1 MPTFKIIVAYDG
13 TDYVGWQRQD
23 NGVSIQAVLEE
34 SLRVLDERDV
44 TVHGAGRTDAGVH
57 ALGQVAA
64 FTLNRSLP
72 AAAVVRAIN
81 ARLPAAIRVL
91 SAEEV
96 SADFQPRFAARDKTY
111 RYRIWNA
118 DAISPF
124 ESRYAWHIAAGLD
137 LAAMR
142 SAAALLVGRH
152 DFAAFQAAGSPTA
165 TTQREI
171 MTSRSRSPNRCRPPR
186 RRRSMARI
194 GSLRD
199 GAQPDGVLI
208 VYEVTGNG
216 FLRHMVR
223 TIVGTLVEV
232 GHGRQ
237 PVDWVAGYWRHAIVR
252 WPDRTAPPQGLFL
265 MRVGYDALLA
275 DRP

>member
-1 MPTFKIIVAYDG
+1 MPTFKVIVAYDG
-13 TDYVGWQRQD
+13 TDYVGWQRQA
-23 NGVSIQAVLEE
+23 NGVSIQALIEE
-34 SLRVLDERDV
+34 SLRALDERDV

-64 FTLNRSLP
+64 FTVNRSLP

-96 SADFQPRFAARDKTY
+96 PGDFQPRFAAREKTY

-118 DAISPF
+118 DTINPF
-124 ESRYAWHIAAGLD
+124 ESRYAWHVAGDLD
-137 LAAMR
+137 LPAMR
-142 SAAALLVGRH
+142 SAAAMLVGRQ

-165 TTQREI
+165 STQRSI
-171 MTSRSRSPNRCRPPR
+171 MTSTIAVGEQAPAAAVAP
-186 RRRSMARI
+186 
-194 GSLRD
+194 LD
-199 GAQPDGVLI
+199 GAHHARCEGDEPAGVLI
-208 VYEVTGNG
+208 VYEVTGDG

-232 GHGRQ
+232 GRGRQ
-237 PVDWVAGYWRHAIVR
+237 PVEWVARVLAARERSMAG
-252 WPDRTAPPQGLFL
+252 PTAPPQGLFL

>member
-23 NGVSIQAVLEE
+23 NGVSIQAVLEQ

-96 SADFQPRFAARDKTY
+96 SADFQPRFAACDKTY

-118 DAISPF
+118 DTISPF

-137 LAAMR
+137 VAAMQ
-142 SAAALLVGRH
+142 SAAALLVGGH

-171 MTSRSRSPNRCRPPR
+171 MTSVIAVAEQMSAAAATPIDGAHRVP
-186 RRRSMARI
+186 
-194 GSLRD
+194 RD

-208 VYEVTGNG
+208 VYDVTGNG

-237 PVDWVAGYWRHAIVR
+237 PVEWVARVLAAR
-252 WPDRTAPPQGLFL
+252 DRSMAGPTAPPQGLFL

>member
-13 TDYVGWQRQD
+13 TDYVGWQRQA
-23 NGVSIQAVLEE
+23 NGVSIQALLEE
-34 SLRVLDERDV
+34 SLGALDERDV

-118 DAISPF
+118 DTISPF

-137 LAAMR
+137 VAAMQL
-142 SAAALLVGRH
+142 AAALLVGGH

-171 MTSRSRSPNRCRPPR
+171 MTSVIAVAEQMSAAAATPIDGAHRVP
-186 RRRSMARI
+186 
-194 GSLRD
+194 RD

-208 VYEVTGNG
+208 VYDVTGNG

-237 PVDWVAGYWRHAIVR
+237 PVEWVARVLAAR
-252 WPDRTAPPQGLFL
+252 DRSMAGPTAPPQGLFL

>member
-1 MPTFKIIVAYDG
+1 MAPITSAG
-13 TDYVGWQRQD
+13 SARTT
-23 NGVSIQAVLEE
+23 VSRSRRVLEQ
-34 SLRVLDERDV
+34 SLRALDERDV

-118 DAISPF
+118 DTISPF

-137 LAAMR
+137 VAAMQ
-142 SAAALLVGRH
+142 SAAALLVGGH

-171 MTSRSRSPNRCRPPR
+171 MTSVIAVAEQMSAAAATPIDGAHRVP
-186 RRRSMARI
+186 
-194 GSLRD
+194 RD

-208 VYEVTGNG
+208 VYDVTGNG

-237 PVDWVAGYWRHAIVR
+237 PVEWVARVLAAR
-252 WPDRTAPPQGLFL
+252 DRSMAGPTAPPQGLFL

>member
-1 MPTFKIIVAYDG
+1 MPTFKIILAYDG
-13 TDYVGWQRQD
+13 TDYVGWQRQA
-23 NGVSIQAVLEE
+23 NGVSIQALIEE
-34 SLRVLDERDV
+34 SLRALDEREV

-72 AAAVVRAIN
+72 AVAVVRAIN

-96 SADFQPRFAARDKTY
+96 PSDFQPRFEARDKTY
-111 RYRIWNA
+111 RYRLWIG

-124 ESRYAWHIAAGLD
+124 ESRYAWHIAGD
-137 LAAMR
+137 LNLPAMR
-142 SAAALLVGRH
+142 SAAAMLVGRH

-165 TTQREI
+165 STQRTI
-171 MTSRSRSPNRCRPPR
+171 MTSTIAGGEQAPAAAATSIDRPQPVRC
-186 RRRSMARI
+186 
-194 GSLRD
+194 D
-199 GAQPDGVLI
+199 GEQPAGVLI
-208 VYEVTGNG
+208 AYDVTGDG

-232 GHGRQ
+232 GRNRQ
-237 PVDWVAGYWRHAIVR
+237 PVEWVGRVLAARERSMAG
-252 WPDRTAPPQGLFL
+252 PTAPPQGLFL

>member
-1 MPTFKIIVAYDG
+1 MPRYRVILEYDG
-13 TDYVGWQRQD
+13 TPFVGWQ
-23 NGVSIQAVLEE
+23 VQAQGASVQGRLTEAIAKFSDE
-34 SLRVLDERDV
+34 TVSLR
-44 TVHGAGRTDAGVH
+44 GAGRTDAGVH

-72 AAAVVRAIN
+72 VAAVVRAIN

-96 SADFQPRFAARDKTY
+96 SADFQPRFAACDKTY

-118 DAISPF
+118 DTISPF

-137 LAAMR
+137 LAAMQ
-142 SAAALLVGRH
+142 SAAALLVGGH

-171 MTSRSRSPNRCRPPR
+171 MTSVIAVAEQMSAAAATPIDGAHRVP
-186 RRRSMARI
+186 
-194 GSLRD
+194 RD

-208 VYEVTGNG
+208 VYDVTGNG

-237 PVDWVAGYWRHAIVR
+237 PVEWVARVLAAR
-252 WPDRTAPPQGLFL
+252 DRSMAGPTAPPQGLFL